1 MLLHLQATRTAHG
14 EPRSSDLSIER
25 RRRNH
30 FTTAPEISKFYDFIL
45 FLIILFFC
53 LFEAFTDTEV
63 KKMKSGR
70 ASTEEETPELKE
82 AFRKARVQRPDDHRL
97 NHLDDKPIDCEYT
110 TNSLCCQCCLLLFQL

>member
-1 MLLHLQATRTAHG
+1 MLLHVQATSTDHGGPRT
-14 EPRSSDLSIER
+14 SDLSIER
-25 RRRNH
+25 PRRNH
-30 FTTAPEISKFYDFIL
+30 FTTAPEISKFYDFSS
-45 FLIILFFC
+45 IILFFC

-110 TNSLCCQCCLLLFQL
+110 TNTLCCQYCLLLFQL